1 LQLSTYLCLD
11 LVKIGFNLIKKI
23 DVQETNM
30 KTTNKGKKLIIV
42 GFTSIVILFLLYGRY
57 QNPEVFTPSAIE
69 AIQRIALGFYIIMI
83 ISIGGIAF
91 GIYKYQKSK
100 IEEQGKDILTTIAI
114 VTSNLK
120 SRKIFIISFIGYGIF
135 FSLVSGTLVYQ
146 PEINFVTHYGAT
158 IPSGFIAPCCDGA
171 GYMPKIIVYLT
182 EHIGLQIIPINLIL
196 QIIVSYLVALNSSI
210 AISAYTIS
218 KKDRSM
224 SSVGAATGLFIACPT
239 CAGTFLSI
247 FIGTASGIGLSVLLT
262 QLQTLFI
269 GLSIPILIITPYIM
283 AKKLQNSD
291 GSCKINFKD

>member
-1 LQLSTYLCLD
+1 
-11 LVKIGFNLIKKI
+11 
-23 DVQETNM
+23 M

-42 GFTSIVILFLLYGRY
+42 GFISIVILFLLYGRY
-57 QNPEVFTPSAIE
+57 QNPEVFTPSAME

-83 ISIGGIAF
+83 ISIGGIGF

-120 SRKIFIISFIGYGIF
+120 SRKIFIISFIAYGIF

-158 IPSGFIAPCCDGA
+158 IPSGFIAPCCDGP

-182 EHIGLQIIPINLIL
+182 EHVGLQIIPINLIL
-196 QIIVSYLVALNSSI
+196 QIIVSYLVAVNSSI
-210 AISAYTIS
+210 AISAYTLS
-218 KKDRSM
+218 KKGRSM

>member
-1 LQLSTYLCLD
+1 LQLYTYLCLE

-57 QNPEVFTPSAIE
+57 QNPEVFTPSAVE

-91 GIYKYQKSK
+91 GMYKYHKSK
-100 IEEQGKDILTTIAI
+100 VENKGKDILTTIAI
-114 VTSNLK
+114 TTYNSK
-120 SRKIFIISFIGYGIF
+120 SRKIFIAIFITYGLF

-146 PEINFVTHYGAT
+146 PEVNFVTHYGAT

-171 GYMPKIIVYLT
+171 GYMPKIIIYLT
-182 EHIGLQIIPINLIL
+182 EHVGLQIIPINLML
-196 QIIVSYLVALNSSI
+196 QIIVSYLVALNASI
-210 AISAYTIS
+210 AINAYAIS
-218 KKDRSM
+218 KKGRSM

-247 FIGTASGIGLSVLLT
+247 FIGTASGIGLSVVLT

>member
-1 LQLSTYLCLD
+1 LCLD

-218 KKDRSM
+218 KKNRSM